1 MRYRIK
7 LIPQGI
13 IPRDPKLTFRVER
26 APAAAAP
33 VAAVVVVPVDP
44 LPYLD
49 AFNGT
54 GLLDNHTADSGHT
67 YASGGTDLIVTGGAL
82 RVSGSGIF
90 GFAAIKPPPLAV
102 ADRFIEA
109 VIVSDDWATYENNS
123 IVLYVRDSQIIIGTY
138 YARVMPPS
146 TVRGPYY
153 TYTVGK
159 NISSVETE
167 FVTDAP
173 ITSLVAENAPVTVRF
188 SAVGNV
194 LTLTIA
200 GVDEF
205 TTTDSDVA
213 DGGYLYISVGTDAAA
228 GAADHIGILT
238 AEGDAL

>member
-1 MRYRIK
+1 MRIPIR
-7 LIPQGI
+7 LIPQGVI
-13 IPRDPKLTFRVER
+13 VRDPKMVFRIER
-26 APAAAAP
+26 VTEAAP
-33 VAAVVVVPVDP
+33 VVAAAVVAVDP

-54 GLLDNHTADSGHT
+54 GPLENHTADSGHT
-67 YASGGTDLIVTGGAL
+67 YANGVTDLIVTGGAL
-82 RVSGSGIF
+82 RASGSGIF
-90 GFAAIKPPPLAV
+90 GFAAIEPPPLAV
-102 ADRFIEA
+102 ADRFIEV
-109 VIVSDDWATYENNS
+109 VIVSDDWATYEGNN
-123 IVLYVRDSQIIIGTY
+123 IFLEVRDSQIIIGSY

-146 TVRGPYY
+146 TLRGPYY

-167 FVTDAP
+167 FVGDAA
-173 ITSLVAENAPVTVRF
+173 ITSLIAENAPVTVRF
-188 SAVGNV
+188 SAVGDT

-205 TTTDSDVA
+205 TTTDTDVT

-238 AEGDAL
+238 AEADAL